1 MKESKISVKIE
12 EDGSISINAEGFSGD
27 ACLKEIDSLME
38 DLLPVRVV
46 KRKKDYGQEVKVANR
61 VGSKLGGGR

>member
-1 MKESKISVKIE
+1 MKESTISVKIE
-12 EDGSISINAEGFSGD
+12 EDGSISIDAEGFSGD
-27 ACLKEIDSLME
+27 ACLKEIDILME